1 MHDSAIF
8 SLIAFGGAA
17 IFGLQGALSL
27 AVRHNQ
33 VRAHHP
39 FSACNKVALSKEAQI
54 AKIPVAY
61 GAVIFYGFVLA
72 QLLRNIYLEEIQ
84 LYWLNSA
91 MVAAML
97 VTCYYAYIMLF
108 KLRLVCM
115 GCLRIYL
122 ANLLMAA
129 ALSAH
134 HLY

>member
-27 AVRHNQ
+27 ALRHKQ
-33 VRAHHP
+33 VRDHHP

-54 AKIPVAY
+54 VKIPVAY
-61 GAVIFYGFVLA
+61 VAVIFYGFVLA

-84 LYWLNSA
+84 FYWLNFA

-97 VTCYYAYIMLF
+97 VTCYYAYIMFF

-129 ALSAH
+129 ALSAY

>member
-17 IFGLQGALSL
+17 IFGLQGSLSL
-27 AVRHNQ
+27 AVRHHQ
-33 VRAHHP
+33 VKAHHP
-39 FSACNKVALSKEAQI
+39 YSACNKVALSKEAQI

-61 GAVIFYGFVLA
+61 GAVIFYGFVLS

-97 VTCYYAYIMLF
+97 VTCYYAYIMFF

-122 ANLLMAA
+122 ANLLMAT
-129 ALSAH
+129 ALSAY

>member
-97 VTCYYAYIMLF
+97 ITCYYAYVMFF

-129 ALSAH
+129 ALSAY

>member
-27 AVRHNQ
+27 AVRHHQ

-91 MVAAML
+91 IVAAMM
-97 VTCYYAYIMLF
+97 VTCYYAYIMFF
-108 KLRLVCM
+108 KLRIICM

-129 ALSAH
+129 ALSAY

>member
-1 MHDSAIF
+1 MYDSAIF

-27 AVRHNQ
+27 AVQHSQ
-33 VRAHHP
+33 VRDHHP

-97 VTCYYAYIMLF
+97 VTCYYAYVMLF

-129 ALSAH
+129 ALSAY

>member
-27 AVRHNQ
+27 AVRHHQ

-122 ANLLMAA
+122 ANLLMAV
-129 ALSAH
+129 ALSTY

>member
-27 AVRHNQ
+27 AVRHHQ

-39 FSACNKVALSKEAQI
+39 YSACNKVALSKEAQI

-61 GAVIFYGFVLA
+61 GAVIFYGFVLS

-84 LYWLNSA
+84 FYWLNLA

-97 VTCYYAYIMLF
+97 VTCYYAYIMFF

-129 ALSAH
+129 ALSAY

>member
-8 SLIAFGGAA
+8 ILIAFGGAA

-27 AVRHNQ
+27 AVRHHQ

-39 FSACNKVALSKEAQI
+39 FSACNKVALSKEAEI

-72 QLLRNIYLEEIQ
+72 QLLRNIYLHEIQ
-84 LYWLNSA
+84 LYWINSA

-97 VTCYYAYIMLF
+97 VTCYYAYIMFF

-129 ALSAH
+129 ALSAY

>member
-27 AVRHNQ
+27 AVLHNQ
-33 VRAHHP
+33 IRAHHP

-61 GAVIFYGFVLA
+61 VAVIFYVFVLA
-72 QLLRNIYLEEIQ
+72 QLLRNIYLNEIQ
-84 LYWLNSA
+84 LYWLNSV

-97 VTCYYAYIMLF
+97 ITCYYAYVMFF
-108 KLRLVCM
+108 KLRLVCI

-129 ALSAH
+129 ALSAY

>member
-8 SLIAFGGAA
+8 SLIAFSGAA

-39 FSACNKVALSKEAQI
+39 FSACNKVALSKEAQF

-97 VTCYYAYIMLF
+97 VTCYYAYIMFF

-122 ANLLMAA
+122 ANLLMAV
-129 ALSAH
+129 ALSTY

>member
-1 MHDSAIF
+1 MHDSTIF

-61 GAVIFYGFVLA
+61 GAVIFYGFVLS

-84 LYWLNSA
+84 FYWLNFA

-97 VTCYYAYIMLF
+97 VTCYYAYIMFF

-129 ALSAH
+129 ALSAY

>member
-27 AVRHNQ
+27 AVRHHQ

-39 FSACNKVALSKEAQI
+39 YSACNKVALSKEAQI

-72 QLLRNIYLEEIQ
+72 QLLRNFYLQEIQ
-84 LYWLNSA
+84 LYWLNYA

-97 VTCYYAYIMLF
+97 VTCYYAYIMFF

-129 ALSAH
+129 ALSAY

>member
-1 MHDSAIF
+1 MYDSAIF
-8 SLIAFGGAA
+8 SLFAFGGAA

-27 AVRHNQ
+27 AVQHNQ
-33 VRAHHP
+33 VRAHHL

-97 VTCYYAYIMLF
+97 VTCYYAYVMLF

-129 ALSAH
+129 ALSAY

>member
-27 AVRHNQ
+27 AVRHHQ

-72 QLLRNIYLEEIQ
+72 QLLRNFYLQEIQ
-84 LYWLNSA
+84 LYWLNYA

-97 VTCYYAYIMLF
+97 VTCYYAYIMFF

-129 ALSAH
+129 ALSAY

>member
-33 VRAHHP
+33 IRAHHP

-91 MVAAML
+91 MVAAIL
-97 VTCYYAYIMLF
+97 VTCYYAYIMFF

-129 ALSAH
+129 ALYAH

>member
-8 SLIAFGGAA
+8 SLIAFGGATL
-17 IFGLQGALSL
+17 FGLQGALSL
-27 AVRHNQ
+27 AVRHHQ
-33 VRAHHP
+33 ARAHEP

-61 GAVIFYGFVLA
+61 VAVIFYVFVLA
-72 QLLRNIYLEEIQ
+72 QLLRNIYLHEIQ
-84 LYWLNSA
+84 LYWLNSV

-97 VTCYYAYIMLF
+97 ITCYYAYVMFF

-122 ANLLMAA
+122 ANLLMVA
-129 ALSAH
+129 ALSTY

>member
-27 AVRHNQ
+27 AVRHHQ

-39 FSACNKVALSKEAQI
+39 YSACNKVALSKEAQI

-61 GAVIFYGFVLA
+61 GAVIFYGFVLS

-84 LYWLNSA
+84 FYWLNFA

-97 VTCYYAYIMLF
+97 VTCYYAYIMFF

-129 ALSAH
+129 ALSAY

>member
-27 AVRHNQ
+27 VVRHHQ

-39 FSACNKVALSKEAQI
+39 LSACNKVALSKEAQI

-72 QLLRNIYLEEIQ
+72 QLLGNIYLEEIQ
-84 LYWLNSA
+84 LYWLNFA

-97 VTCYYAYIMLF
+97 VTCYYAYIMFF

-129 ALSAH
+129 ALSAY

>member
-27 AVRHNQ
+27 AVRHHQ

-39 FSACNKVALSKEAQI
+39 YSACNKVALSKEAQI

-61 GAVIFYGFVLA
+61 GAVIFYGFVLS

-97 VTCYYAYIMLF
+97 VTCYYAYIMFF

-129 ALSAH
+129 ALSAY

>member
-33 VRAHHP
+33 VRDHHP
-39 FSACNKVALSKEAQI
+39 FTACNKVALSKEAQI
-54 AKIPVAY
+54 AKIPIAY
-61 GAVIFYGFVLA
+61 GAITFYGFILL

-84 LYWLNSA
+84 LNYINSA
-91 MVAAML
+91 MVAAMM
-97 VTCYYAYIMLF
+97 VTCYYAYIMFF

-122 ANLLMAA
+122 ANLLMSA
-129 ALSAH
+129 ALSSF

>member
-1 MHDSAIF
+1 MHDSTIF

-27 AVRHNQ
+27 AVRHHQ

-39 FSACNKVALSKEAQI
+39 FSTCNKVALSKEAQI

-129 ALSAH
+129 ALSAY

>member
-27 AVRHNQ
+27 AVQHYQARD
-33 VRAHHP
+33 HHTS
-39 FSACNKVALSKEAQI
+39 SACNKVALSKEAQI

-61 GAVIFYGFVLA
+61 VSVIFYAFILA
-72 QLLRNIYLEEIQ
+72 QLLRNIYREEIQ
-84 LYWLNSA
+84 LYWLNYA

-97 VTCYYAYIMLF
+97 VTCYYAYILFF
-108 KLRLVCM
+108 KLRIVCM

-122 ANLLMAA
+122 ANLLMAT
-129 ALSAH
+129 ALSAY
-134 HLY
+134 HLC

>member
-8 SLIAFGGAA
+8 SLIALGGAA

-27 AVRHNQ
+27 AVRHHQ
-33 VRAHHP
+33 VRVHHP
-39 FSACNKVALSKEAQI
+39 FSACNKVTLSKEAQV
-54 AKIPVAY
+54 AKIPIAY

-72 QLLRNIYLEEIQ
+72 QLLRGIYLEEIQ

-91 MVAAML
+91 VVGALL
-97 VTCYYAYIMLF
+97 VTCYYAYIMFF

-129 ALSAH
+129 ALFTYY
-134 HLY
+134 LY

>member
-1 MHDSAIF
+1 MYDSAIF
-8 SLIAFGGAA
+8 SLIAVGGAA

-33 VRAHHP
+33 VRDHHP

-61 GAVIFYGFVLA
+61 VAVIFYGFVLA
-72 QLLRNIYLEEIQ
+72 QLLRSIYLEEIQ
-84 LYWLNSA
+84 VYWLNSA

-97 VTCYYAYIMLF
+97 VTCYYAYIMFF

-129 ALSAH
+129 ALSTYH
-134 HLY
+134 MY

>member
-27 AVRHNQ
+27 AVRHHQ

-61 GAVIFYGFVLA
+61 GAVIFYGFVLS

-91 MVAAML
+91 MVVAML
-97 VTCYYAYIMLF
+97 VTGYYAYIMFF

-129 ALSAH
+129 ALSAY